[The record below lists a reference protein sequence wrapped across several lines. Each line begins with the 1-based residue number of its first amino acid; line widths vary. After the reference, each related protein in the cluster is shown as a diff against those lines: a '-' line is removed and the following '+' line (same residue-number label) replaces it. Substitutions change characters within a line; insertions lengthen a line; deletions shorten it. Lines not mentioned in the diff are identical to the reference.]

1 MKSLYVSNNSLSL
14 LGIYKTKNFSIIIL
28 LTMKKTYLVLLAG
41 MLSTVA
47 YADNKQ
53 TVKIDGNVI
62 DKVVTEITFEG
73 DDVVL
78 NYADNTSETKDMSL
92 VTLSFSYST
101 TTGISQVEGIKQA
114 LQGKVYNLQG
124 QCVGSSLQGLSK
136 GVYIINGK
144 KVIIK

>member
-1 MKSLYVSNNSLSL
+1 
-14 LGIYKTKNFSIIIL
+14 
-28 LTMKKTYLVLLAG
+28 MKKAYLLLLAG
-41 MLSTVA
+41 MLSTAVFA
-47 YADNKQ
+47 GNKQ
-53 TVKIDGNVI
+53 TVTIDGQVI
-62 DKVVTEITFEG
+62 EKAISEITFDG
-73 DDVVL
+73 DNVVL
-78 NYADNTSETKDMSL
+78 HYADNTSATEDMSL

-101 TTGISQVEGIKQA
+101 TGISQVEGIKKA

>member
-1 MKSLYVSNNSLSL
+1 
-14 LGIYKTKNFSIIIL
+14 
-28 LTMKKTYLVLLAG
+28 MKKAYLLLLAG
-41 MLSTVA
+41 MLSAAVFA
-47 YADNKQ
+47 GSKQ
-53 TVKIDGNVI
+53 TVKIDGQVI
-62 DKVVTEITFEG
+62 DKTVTEIAFDG
-73 DDVVL
+73 DNVVL
-78 NYADNTSETKDMSL
+78 HYADNTSDNGDMSL
-92 VTLSFSYST
+92 VTLSFTYQ

>member
-1 MKSLYVSNNSLSL
+1 
-14 LGIYKTKNFSIIIL
+14 
-28 LTMKKTYLVLLAG
+28 MKKVYLLFLAA
-41 MLSTVA
+41 MLSVA
-47 YADNKQ
+47 TFADNKQ
-53 TVKIDGNVI
+53 TVMIDGQVI
-62 DKVVTEITFEG
+62 DKTVTEITFDG
-73 DDVVL
+73 DNVVL
-78 NYADNTSETKDMSL
+78 QYSDNTSDQADMSL

-101 TTGISQVEGIKQA
+101 TTGISQVEGIKKA

>member
-1 MKSLYVSNNSLSL
+1 
-14 LGIYKTKNFSIIIL
+14 
-28 LTMKKTYLVLLAG
+28 MKKAYLLLLAG
-41 MLSTVA
+41 MLSAAVFA
-47 YADNKQ
+47 GSKQ
-53 TVKIDGNVI
+53 TVKIDGQVI
-62 DKVVTEITFEG
+62 DKTVTEITFDG
-73 DDVVL
+73 DNVVL
-78 NYADNTSETKDMSL
+78 QYADNTSYNGDMSL

>member
-1 MKSLYVSNNSLSL
+1 
-14 LGIYKTKNFSIIIL
+14 
-28 LTMKKTYLVLLAG
+28 MKKAYLLLLAA
-41 MLSTVA
+41 MLSTA
-47 YADNKQ
+47 TFAGSKQ
-53 TVKIDGNVI
+53 TVKIYGQVI
-62 DKVVTEITFEG
+62 DKTVTEITFDG
-73 DDVVL
+73 DNVVL
-78 NYADNTSETKDMSL
+78 HYADNTSDNGDMSL

>member
-14 LGIYKTKNFSIIIL
+14 QEIYKTKNFSIIIL
-28 LTMKKTYLVLLAG
+28 LTMKKTYLVLLAC

-92 VTLSFSYST
+92 VAFSFGG
-101 TTGISQVEGIKQA
+101 TTGINHVEKTTKTWN
-114 LQGKVYNLQG
+114 GKVYNLNG
-124 QCVGSSLQGLSK
+124 QLVGTSVERLSK
-136 GVYIINGK
+136 GVYVINGQK
-144 KVIIK
+144 LIVK